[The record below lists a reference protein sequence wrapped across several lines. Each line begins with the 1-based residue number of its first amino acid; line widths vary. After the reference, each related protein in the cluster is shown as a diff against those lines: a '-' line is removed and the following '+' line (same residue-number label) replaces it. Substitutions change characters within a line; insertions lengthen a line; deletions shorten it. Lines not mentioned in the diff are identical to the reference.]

1 MNAGDIDQHIW
12 RVSCLKKIFLIG
24 FTQCKAE
31 QPLQGKKLQENE
43 VQKGYSIQEISL
55 ERTYS

>member
-12 RVSCLKKIFLIG
+12 RVSCLKTFFLIG

-31 QPLQGKKLQENE
+31 QPLQGMKLQEKE
-43 VQKGYSIQEISL
+43 VRKGYSIQEISL

>member
-1 MNAGDIDQHIW
+1 M
-12 RVSCLKKIFLIG
+12 LYFFKLG

-31 QPLQGKKLQENE
+31 PPLQDMDLQVKEAQKDEN
-43 VQKGYSIQEISL
+43 IQEISL